1 MKKLLAGM
9 MVALLVSGLAVR
21 ADNEWGVF
29 GSAWSPSDGEN
40 GYGGGVKIGIE
51 MVDRV
56 QLDVRYSLV
65 NNLEDGDVYRDLD
78 VQPLEFGLAFALPAV
93 GALEPYL
100 GVGLGYYFM
109 DAEPKVDDEWG
120 FNTSLGAEI
129 ILSRSG
135 ASYGETVTKLFIE
148 GMYRNVEPDGIDLSG
163 FGAQAGLLIGW

>member
-1 MKKLLAGM
+1 MKTLFAGM

-21 ADNEWGVF
+21 ADSEWGVF
-29 GSAWSPSDGEN
+29 GSVWAPSDGDT
-40 GYGGGVKIGIE
+40 GVGGGVKIGAE

-56 QLDVRYSLV
+56 QLDIRYSVV
-65 NNLEDGDVYRDLD
+65 NNLGEGDQDLD
-78 VQPLEFGLAFALPAV
+78 VQPLEFGLSFALPAA
-93 GALEPYL
+93 GPIEPYV

-109 DAEPKVDDEWG
+109 DGEPDVDDEWG
-120 FNTSLGAEI
+120 FNTSLGFEW

-135 ASYGETVTKLFIE
+135 ASYGETVTKLFVE